1 MWLWTIFWLRC
12 GMHLTKFL
20 YPTGNYITSNN
31 AKSILSGPGILEHLD
46 KIITTKIIGCK
57 INEIHDSIICHSN
70 GRILDQLKIYILDN
84 KAIIINN
91 SINGSEIRSQLVK
104 GIPWNKNIT
113 VIDGDD
119 AIISYRV
126 VGTNITKILDYIDI
140 DKEELKDN
148 VWKEYGN
155 VIISMTSG
163 RDYEILEILVP
174 IEEKSSMEYIMKECN
189 ILKSTIDNWN
199 MIRIELGI
207 VDYLD
212 INNSIPFDVKLNH
225 LVKLN
230 KGCYPGQEIHARLES
245 RGKINNTLVRLR
257 ANSIHNKNKFRI
269 IDGGKIKI
277 KSSYKFNEMVI
288 SLGIIPA
295 KYENMHS
302 VETVENIS
310 FLIEKLD

>member
-1 MWLWTIFWLRC
+1 V
-12 GMHLTKFL
+12 HLTKFL
-20 YPTGNYITSNN
+20 YPTGNYIISND

-46 KIITTKIIGCK
+46 KIITTKIIGCEN
-57 INEIHDSIICHSN
+57 NEIHDSIICNSN

-84 KAIIINN
+84 EAIIINN

-104 GIPWNKNIT
+104 GIPWNKKIN

-126 VGTNITKILDYIDI
+126 VGTNITKILDFIRIDI
-140 DKEELKDN
+140 KELKGN
-148 VWKEYGN
+148 LWKEYGN
-155 VIISMTSG
+155 MIISMTSG
-163 RDYEILEILVP
+163 TGYEILEMLVP
-174 IEEKSSMEYIMKECN
+174 IEEKNSMEHVMKECN
-189 ILKSTIDNWN
+189 ILESTIENWDI
-199 MIRIELGI
+199 MRIELGI

-257 ANSIHNKNKFRI
+257 ANSNHNKNKFRI

-288 SLGIIPA
+288 SLGIIPK
-295 KYENMHS
+295 KYENMTS
-302 VETVENIS
+302 IETVENIK
-310 FLIEKLD
+310 FLVEKLD

>member
-1 MWLWTIFWLRC
+1 
-12 GMHLTKFL
+12 MHLSKFL
-20 YPTGNYITSNN
+20 YPTGNYIISNN
-31 AKSILSGPGILEHLD
+31 SKSILSGPGILEHLD
-46 KIITTKIIGCK
+46 KIITTKIIGCQ

-70 GRILDQLKIYILDN
+70 GRILDQLKIYILNN

-91 SINGSEIRSQLVK
+91 NVNGSEIRSQLVK
-104 GIPWNKNIT
+104 GIPWNKKIS

-119 AIISYRV
+119 GIISYRV
-126 VGTNITKILDYIDI
+126 VGSNITKILDYFGINI
-140 DKEELKDN
+140 IELKGN
-148 VWKEYGN
+148 MWKEYGN
-155 VIISMTSG
+155 MIISLTIG
-163 RDYEILEILVP
+163 TDYEILEILVP
-174 IEEKSSMEYIMKECN
+174 IEEKSSIEYIMAECN
-189 ILKSTIDNWN
+189 ILESKIDNWD
-199 MIRIELGI
+199 MMRIELGI
-207 VDYLD
+207 VDYFD

-257 ANSIHNKNKFRI
+257 ANSNNNKKKFKI

-277 KSSYKFNEMVI
+277 KSSYKSNEMVI
-288 SLGIIPA
+288 SLGIIPT

-302 VETVENIS
+302 IETVENIS

>member
-1 MWLWTIFWLRC
+1 
-12 GMHLTKFL
+12 MHLTKFL

>member
-1 MWLWTIFWLRC
+1 MDLS
-12 GMHLTKFL
+12 KFL
-20 YPTGNYITSNN
+20 YPTGNYIISNN

-46 KIITTKIIGCK
+46 KIITTKIIGCQ

-70 GRILDQLKIYILDN
+70 GRILDQLKIYILNN

-91 SINGSEIRSQLVK
+91 NVNGSEIRSQLVK
-104 GIPWNKNIT
+104 GIPWNKKIT

-119 AIISYRV
+119 GIISYRV
-126 VGTNITKILDYIDI
+126 VGSNITKFLDYVGINI
-140 DKEELKDN
+140 IELKGN
-148 VWKEYGN
+148 MWKEYGN
-155 VIISMTSG
+155 MIISLTIG
-163 RDYEILEILVP
+163 TDYEILDILVP
-174 IEEKSSMEYIMKECN
+174 IDEKSSIEHIMAKCN
-189 ILKSTIDNWN
+189 IIESTIDNWD
-199 MIRIELGI
+199 MMRIELGI

-257 ANSIHNKNKFRI
+257 ANSDHNKKKFKI
-269 IDGGKIKI
+269 IDGGKISI
-277 KSSYKFNEMVI
+277 KSTYKSNEMVI
-288 SLGIIPA
+288 SLGIIPT

-302 VETVENIS
+302 IETVENIS

>member
-1 MWLWTIFWLRC
+1 M
-12 GMHLTKFL
+12 TKFL

>member
-1 MWLWTIFWLRC
+1 
-12 GMHLTKFL
+12 MHLTKFL
-20 YPTGNYITSNN
+20 YPTGNYIVTNN
-31 AKSILSGPGILEHLD
+31 AKSILSGPGILGHLD
-46 KIITTKIIGCK
+46 KIITTKIIDCK

-91 SINGSEIRSQLVK
+91 GINGSEIRSQLVK
-104 GIPWNKNIT
+104 GIPWNKKIT

-126 VGTNITKILDYIDI
+126 VGTNITKILDYMGINN
-140 DKEELKDN
+140 EELEGN

-155 VIISMTSG
+155 MIITMTSATN
-163 RDYEILEILVP
+163 YEILEILIP
-174 IEEKSSMEYIMKECN
+174 IEEKSSIDYIMKECN
-189 ILKSTIDNWN
+189 ILETTIDNWDI
-199 MIRIELGI
+199 IRIELGI

-212 INNSIPFDVKLNH
+212 INNSIPFDVNLRH

-257 ANSIHNKNKFRI
+257 ANTNHNKNKFRI

-277 KSSYKFNEMVI
+277 KSSYKFNDSVI
-288 SLGIIPA
+288 SLGIIPT
-295 KYENMHS
+295 KYENKDS
-302 VETVENIS
+302 LETVENVS
-310 FLIEKLD
+310 FLIEKFD

>member
-1 MWLWTIFWLRC
+1 
-12 GMHLTKFL
+12 MHLSKFL
-20 YPTGNYITSNN
+20 YPTGNYIISNN
-31 AKSILSGPGILEHLD
+31 SKSILSGPGILEHLD
-46 KIITTKIIGCK
+46 KIITTKIIGCQ

-70 GRILDQLKIYILDN
+70 GRILDQLKIYILNN

-91 SINGSEIRSQLVK
+91 NVNGSEIRSQLVK
-104 GIPWNKNIT
+104 GIPWNKKIS

-119 AIISYRV
+119 GIISYRV
-126 VGTNITKILDYIDI
+126 VGSNITKILDYFGINI
-140 DKEELKDN
+140 IELKDN
-148 VWKEYGN
+148 MWKEYGN
-155 VIISMTSG
+155 MIISLTIG
-163 RDYEILEILVP
+163 TDYEILEILVP
-174 IEEKSSMEYIMKECN
+174 IEEKSSIEYIMAECN
-189 ILKSTIDNWN
+189 ILESKIDNWD
-199 MIRIELGI
+199 MMRIELGI
-207 VDYLD
+207 VDYFD

-257 ANSIHNKNKFRI
+257 ANSNNNKKKFKI

-277 KSSYKFNEMVI
+277 KSSYKSNEMVI
-288 SLGIIPA
+288 SLGIIPT

-302 VETVENIS
+302 IETVENIS

>member
-1 MWLWTIFWLRC
+1 
-12 GMHLTKFL
+12 MHLTKFL

-189 ILKSTIDNWN
+189 ILKSTIDNWD

>member
-1 MWLWTIFWLRC
+1 
-12 GMHLTKFL
+12 MHLSKFL
-20 YPTGNYITSNN
+20 YPTGNYIISNN
-31 AKSILSGPGILEHLD
+31 SKSILSGPGILEHLD
-46 KIITTKIIGCK
+46 KIITTKIIGCQ

-70 GRILDQLKIYILDN
+70 GRILDQLKIYILNN

-91 SINGSEIRSQLVK
+91 SVNGSEIRSQLVK
-104 GIPWNKNIT
+104 GIPWNKEIS

-119 AIISYRV
+119 GIISYRV
-126 VGTNITKILDYIDI
+126 VGSNITKILDYFGINI
-140 DKEELKDN
+140 IELKGN
-148 VWKEYGN
+148 MWKEYGN
-155 VIISMTSG
+155 MIISLTIG
-163 RDYEILEILVP
+163 TDYEILEILVP
-174 IEEKSSMEYIMKECN
+174 IEEKSSIEYIMAECN
-189 ILKSTIDNWN
+189 ILESKIDNWD
-199 MIRIELGI
+199 MMRIELGI
-207 VDYLD
+207 VDYFD

-257 ANSIHNKNKFRI
+257 ANSNNNKKKFKI

-277 KSSYKFNEMVI
+277 KSSYKSNEMVI
-288 SLGIIPA
+288 SLGIIPT

-302 VETVENIS
+302 IETVENIS